1 MRNIIVSSVPQTRFL
16 LNCNDYQYPNI
27 YITIDSQ
34 QQLTQEKTNNL
45 TSLSFFLIDAD
56 AAVVLDEATSTY
68 QLEQYTKEELYN
80 THPHDVSAKWQFDK
94 KQEVN
99 SKN

>member
-1 MRNIIVSSVPQTRFL
+1 MLLLSGYGNIHVSTGTFRS
-16 LNCNDYQYPNI
+16 
-27 YITIDSQ
+27 
-34 QQLTQEKTNNL
+34 
-45 TSLSFFLIDAD
+45 
-56 AAVVLDEATSTY
+56 
-68 QLEQYTKEELYN
+68 KEELYN